1 MVEAVVQQ
9 QYDHLAKIYD
19 QRWRNYVTNTL
30 NFLKQWAQIHSQ
42 EIVLDVAC
50 GTGEFERLLLQDHPN
65 QKIVGIDISAE
76 MLAIAKRKLQPY
88 SSVSF
93 HQGNVTAIPSANESF
108 DVVICASSF
117 HYFDAPLD
125 ALAEMKRVLKPGG
138 KLIILDWCK
147 DFLLCR
153 LCDAALKVF
162 DPAHKQC
169 YTQQEFHNFLS
180 SSQLNIQTAKKLRF
194 GLIWGLMVATAIKY

>member
-1 MVEAVVQQ
+1 MIEAVVQQ

-30 NFLKQWAQIHSQ
+30 NFLKQWAQIHPQ
-42 EIVLDVAC
+42 ETVLDVAC

-65 QKIVGIDISAE
+65 QKVVGIDISTE

-93 HQGNVTAIPSANESF
+93 RQSGVTAIPSANESF
-108 DVVICASSF
+108 DVVICANSF

-125 ALAEMKRVLKPGG
+125 ALVEMKRVLKPGG
-138 KLIILDWCK
+138 RLIILDWCK

-153 LCDAALKVF
+153 FCDAALKVF

-180 SSQLNIQTAKKLRF
+180 SSQLNIQAAKKLRF
-194 GLIWGLMVATAIKY
+194 GLIWGLMVATAIKH